1 MTEGQNRTVA
11 TTVAALI
18 LTVVFLCPWRVE
30 SSGDLRWSPIYQPP
44 LSYVRTYNP
53 DYGQEGGSRIESED
67 AHIAIEVLLLQVLAV
82 GAAGALLYRIS
93 SNDEDDER
101 PNSDLGIGGTYTH

>member
-18 LTVVFLCPWRVE
+18 LTVAFLCPWRVE

-67 AHIAIEVLLLQVLAV
+67 AQIAVEILLLQVLAV
-82 GAAGALLYRIS
+82 GAAGGLLYRFS
-93 SNDEDDER
+93 SKNEHNEHPD
-101 PNSDLGIGGTYTH
+101 SDLDIGGTHTH